1 MCQKGRVPRHMSC
14 NHSRTTLSHAKLA
27 QSTLSHVCRH
37 SSRCILSLSLSLL
50 LALSLSFA
58 LVRSLARVEKGVQV
72 NTHAATCSNVHGS
85 LGAYRSFQRRRSRKS
100 ISAWRG
106 PCCGHYTKILPR
118 RFKIHPRTKYIF
130 LSNFHFWR
138 IQSAPK
144 QETKC
149 VHQKNVDL

>member
-1 MCQKGRVPRHMSC
+1 MSERTSPKTHVLQSFPHHSLPRKTCTEHPVSRVQAQLPVHP
-14 NHSRTTLSHAKLA
+14 LA
-27 QSTLSHVCRH
+27 FSISFACPFSLFCA
-37 SSRCILSLSLSLL
+37 CSLSC
-50 LALSLSFA
+50 ACRKRRA
-58 LVRSLARVEKGVQV
+58 GER
-72 NTHAATCSNVHGS
+72 THAATCSNVHGS